1 MSFNIAA
8 SVVDLPMKLV
18 ERFSLKL
25 PEQLNKSNHLIYSS
39 KTLKDYSITT
49 KGELSE
55 PSSPRLMNAGMMLNG
70 NFVTVKTSEYHKTE
84 NGLSLSDIL
93 EEQVPEKYFLTQ
105 DKTDKLLAQ
114 MK

>member
-1 MSFNIAA
+1 
-8 SVVDLPMKLV
+8 
-18 ERFSLKL
+18 
-25 PEQLNKSNHLIYSS
+25 
-39 KTLKDYSITT
+39 
-49 KGELSE
+49 
-55 PSSPRLMNAGMMLNG
+55 MNAGMMLNG